1 MISIDKKNV
10 FNEFD
15 FEVSKIESF
24 HFFLTNICKFWAARR
39 INFCYRDDPFCF

>member
-1 MISIDKKNV
+1 MINIDKKNI

-24 HFFLTNICKFWAARR
+24 HFFNQHL
-39 INFCYRDDPFCF
+39 

>member
-15 FEVSKIESF
+15 FEVSKIEF
-24 HFFLTNICKFWAARR
+24 FQFFLNQ
-39 INFCYRDDPFCF
+39 NL

>member
-24 HFFLTNICKFWAARR
+24 HFFLKKHL
-39 INFCYRDDPFCF
+39 